1 MAMPVSL
8 VIIGAT
14 GDLTARKLVPSL
26 YNLCRKKRLA
36 PEVKIVGVART
47 GLSDWE
53 FRQRLAPSA
62 KEFVKGEWS
71 DETWG
76 RFAERLHYVSA
87 DAGAPGGMEKVEA
100 ELKQLEG

>member
-1 MAMPVSL
+1 MALPVSL

-47 GLSDWE
+47 ELSDDAFKE
-53 FRQRLAPSA
+53 RLAPKA

-71 DETWG
+71 DQTWG
-76 RFAERLHYVSA
+76 RFAQRLHYVSA
-87 DAGAPGGMEKVEA
+87 DAGAPGGLEKVDA
-100 ELKQLEG
+100 ELKK